1 MAGVGSVWNANNWHW
16 EEKNYKQWGNSR
28 LTELLLGLRLK
39 EIGYSIT
46 FPEVTKLT
54 GEASVNIRKGKTILL
69 FEYEIEGTW
78 KAIQELTTYD
88 GKFKIIEF
96 NQEEIDDFQLE
107 ATATQDTEDS
117 NKIKYFL
124 QSKAK
129 KEFTK
134 LFQQFYREFKELES
148 NSVKLEIDKKR
159 RLEEEE
165 KRKVALTE
173 KSEEQAKILKDA
185 QEREAQMREEVKK
198 QRNEEEF
205 KGEGSVWNTGSY
217 FWEEKS
223 VSWACDRIK
232 SLITD
237 KVVTID
243 NGEIKLTVNEVLGDS
258 GVSIRKGKKIITYC
272 HELKIKWEGKVGDI
286 TANGEIHLPD
296 ISEDSSFDMH
306 ITYTTNNPGQDIFR
320 GFLEKN
326 VKDEIK
332 ASIQIF
338 VNQLK
343 EV

>member
-16 EEKNYKQWGNSR
+16 EEKNYKQWGNNR
-28 LTELLLGLRLK
+28 LTELLLGLGLQ

-46 FPEVTKLT
+46 FPEITKLT

-78 KAIQELTTYD
+78 KAVKEGTTLD
-88 GKFKIIEF
+88 GKFKILEF

-107 ATATQDTEDS
+107 ATATQDSEDS
-117 NKIKYFL
+117 NKIRYFL
-124 QSKAK
+124 QSRAK
-129 KEFTK
+129 KELTK
-134 LFQQFYREFKELES
+134 LFQQFYREFKEAES
-148 NSVKLEIDKKR
+148 NQVKLENDKKR

-165 KRKVALTE
+165 KRKVALAE
-173 KSEEQAKILKDA
+173 KAEEQAKILKDA

-237 KVVTID
+237 KIVPIT
-243 NGEIKLTVNEVLGDS
+243 NGEIKVIVNEVLGES
-258 GVSIRKGKKIITYC
+258 GVSIRKGKKIVTYC
-272 HELKIKWEGKVGDI
+272 HELKIKWEGKSGDV

-306 ITYTTNNPGQDIFR
+306 ITFTTNNPGQDIFR
-320 GFLEKN
+320 AFLEKN

-338 VNQLK
+338 ANQLR